1 MINERG
7 LLEKARAFDLDA
19 LGEIYDIYSPGVY
32 RYAMRLLGEQG
43 LAEECVSE
51 TFSRFL
57 QALKN
62 GGGPQDHLQAYLYRI
77 AHNWITDWYR
87 RQPPQTQEL
96 DENLRDE
103 NDDPVS
109 QTANSIDKNKVR
121 DALFRLTVDQ
131 RQVIVLKFFEDW
143 SNEAIAKELD
153 KPVTAIKALQHR
165 ALGTLKRLL
174 QNDANEEI

>member
-7 LLEKARAFDLDA
+7 LLEKALAFDLDA

-32 RYAMRLLGEQG
+32 RYAMRLLGERG

-87 RQPPQTQEL
+87 RQPPQTLEL

-103 NDDPVS
+103 NDNPDS
-109 QTANSIDKNKVR
+109 QAEKSIEKIKIR
-121 DALFRLTVDQ
+121 KALFYLTSDQ
-131 RQVIVLKFFEDW
+131 RQVVVLKFFEGW
-143 SNEAIAKELD
+143 SNETIAKEMD

-165 ALGTLKRLL
+165 ALGTLKRFL
-174 QNDANEEI
+174 QNDGNEEI

>member
-7 LLEKARAFDLDA
+7 LLEKARSFDLDA

-32 RYAMRLLGEQG
+32 RYGMRLLGEQG

-87 RQPPQTQEL
+87 RQPPQTLEL

-103 NDDPVS
+103 NDSPVS
-109 QTANSIDKNKVR
+109 QAANSIEKTNVR
-121 DALFRLTVDQ
+121 KALFSLTSDQ
-131 RQVIVLKFFEDW
+131 RQVIVFKFFEGW
-143 SNEAIAKELD
+143 SNEAIAQEMD

-174 QNDANEEI
+174 QNDENEEI